1 MASNKKVLAPW
12 NSATPMKQGDMSTII
27 KQIMKTIRVK
37 KTTLLSTVIQVLK
50 QKITT
55 AKFNA
60 LRTQNVSNGTNDQK
74 RLILR
79 TAGAYNR
86 YVNKRTRAQEQPS
99 SESEDEEL
107 SSAPSSPLF
116 SDSSRLSAVGNAG
129 AGRGLAPFFGPLTV
143 DSSDDDE
150 PDSSDN
156 DEPLCMTCNRRYIDT
171 INTPCNCETSCL
183 TCAGHLQESAPLKNR
198 CLKCNHHIR
207 GLRPLGSAF
216 EVQCKACGFTWDGN
230 AQHMCDATERRILL
244 PKQFVPPWIAAHPV
258 ITEKVTKAVKRLLEE
273 YASPEI
279 IDGIWARGSKWE
291 GGQFYEFQLRDEWF
305 GELQREL
312 RHIGLL
318 LTVSPV
324 QYGCYE
330 IKVDPQDIENI
341 GGRYGPNKNRTIR
354 IPKYGSMMIEN
365 RWNFNQKKVFE
376 TVKDVPV
383 FNWVKEGLSGA
394 YVTEIAH
401 VSDKTFEK
409 YRRNL
414 RTIGLLLMVV
424 RATYF
429 DISYVIVPSPEQ
441 EDKYISSPE

>member
-1 MASNKKVLAPW
+1 MSSNKKVLAPW
-12 NSATPMKQGDMSTII
+12 ISATPMKQGDMSTII
-27 KQIMKTIRVK
+27 KQIMKIIRVK
-37 KTTLLSTVIQVLK
+37 KTTLLPTVIQVLK

-74 RLILR
+74 RLVLR
-79 TAGAYNR
+79 TAAAYNR
-86 YVNKRTRAQEQPS
+86 YVNKQARRQHPS

-107 SSAPSSPLF
+107 SSAPSSPLIP
-116 SDSSRLSAVGNAG
+116 DSSRLSSVGNASDDY
-129 AGRGLAPFFGPLTV
+129 ALAPFFGPLIV
-143 DSSDDDE
+143 DSSDD
-150 PDSSDN
+150 
-156 DEPLCMTCNRRYIDT
+156 DEPLCMTCNRRDIDT

-183 TCAGHLQESAPLKNR
+183 SCGGHLQESAPLKNR

-216 EVQCKACGFTWDGN
+216 EIQCKACGFTWDGN

-244 PKQFVPPWIAAHPV
+244 PKQFVPPWISAHPV

-330 IKVDPQDIENI
+330 IKVDPQDLENI

-354 IPKYGSMMIEN
+354 IPKHASMMIEN

-376 TVKDVPV
+376 AVKDVPV
-383 FNWVKEGLSGA
+383 FNWVVEGLSGS

-401 VSDKTFEK
+401 VSDKTFKK

-414 RTIGLLLMVV
+414 RTVGLLLMVV
-424 RATYF
+424 RVTYF
-429 DISYVIVPSPEQ
+429 NIDYVIVPSPEQ
-441 EDKYISSPE
+441 EDNYI